1 MTAPVRGNDVGARK
15 GLAMGCVE
23 PVVTLSTSSASAALY
38 QLAQLRWA
46 LHLQAGNVELLEQLR
61 AA

>member
-1 MTAPVRGNDVGARK
+1 MTTPERGNDVGARK

-23 PVVTLSTSSASAALY
+23 PVVTLSTSSRVPPCISWLNY
-38 QLAQLRWA
+38 GGHCTSKQE
-46 LHLQAGNVELLEQLR
+46 NVELLRQLR